1 MRFARAIWKLLVG
14 IKDALVLILLLLFF
28 GLLYAGLSASPK
40 PVGEGVLA
48 FELDR
53 PVVEQPAA
61 AQLSELAA
69 GSAAREYRLR
79 DLIAALDSARKD
91 SKVKAVALDLD
102 GFGGGGQAAL
112 ADLAEAIKR
121 VRASGKPVIAY
132 ATGYDDDSYLLA
144 SAASEIWLNPLG
156 AVVLAGPG
164 GTSLF
169 YKGLLDKLGVT
180 ANVYRVGTYKSAVEP
195 YIRNDMSPEAKANY
209 QALADALL
217 ETWRESVLRNRPKAK
232 VDIFLRNMPAAV
244 QAAGGDFGRAAV
256 AGGIVDKLAT
266 RREFEAR
273 MAKLGGKAKSERDSY
288 ARIKLDS
295 YIGGKVKHGTT
306 GPIGVVTVAGMI
318 VDGTGPQG
326 TAAGDSIA
334 KVIETAVKDEDLKAL
349 VVRVDSPG
357 GSVTASERIRQAL
370 LAAKDKKLPVVVSM
384 GNVAASGGY
393 WIATPADFIF
403 AEPSTL
409 TGSIGVFGVLP
420 SFQGTLDKLGIG
432 ADGVK
437 STPMSGEPDLLR
449 GPSPEVNQL
458 IQTGVEST
466 YRRFLTIVAQSRRKS
481 PAEIDRIAQGRV
493 WAGGA
498 ARQVGLVDGFGGI
511 DEAVAKAAELAKLDK
526 DDRAVRYL
534 ERPKSFTETLMETLA
549 SEEDAGGSQDAFA
562 AFRGNGDRMLAQAV
576 ADARMILSG
585 PTIQARCLECPAAP
599 VRAPLAK
606 SPGLLATLLSWIS

>member
-1 MRFARAIWKLLVG
+1 
-14 IKDALVLILLLLFF
+14 
-28 GLLYAGLSASPK
+28 
-40 PVGEGVLA
+40 
-48 FELDR
+48 
-53 PVVEQPAA
+53 
-61 AQLSELAA
+61 
-69 GSAAREYRLR
+69 
-79 DLIAALDSARKD
+79 
-91 SKVKAVALDLD
+91 
-102 GFGGGGQAAL
+102 
-112 ADLAEAIKR
+112 
-121 VRASGKPVIAY
+121 
-132 ATGYDDDSYLLA
+132 
-144 SAASEIWLNPLG
+144 
-156 AVVLAGPG
+156 
-164 GTSLF
+164 
-169 YKGLLDKLGVT
+169 
-180 ANVYRVGTYKSAVEP
+180 
-195 YIRNDMSPEAKANY
+195 
-209 QALADALL
+209 
-217 ETWRESVLRNRPKAK
+217 
-232 VDIFLRNMPAAV
+232 
-244 QAAGGDFGRAAV
+244 V